1 MSTHAAG
8 RLRQP
13 RNLEITLALASG
25 RQNQD
30 SRILADKPIPT
41 ARREGPGEQSGLRG
55 GGHRVW
61 RYAAGGPPRSTLG
74 N

>member
-13 RNLEITLALASG
+13 RNHNLALASG

-41 ARREGPGEQSGLRG
+41 ARREASLRSAGMGLSAKIFIFESR
-55 GGHRVW
+55 
-61 RYAAGGPPRSTLG
+61 P
-74 N
+74 